1 VLSFKEFILK
11 EETQSA
17 GDGVRGLGDVSGNP
31 AVTDSP
37 LQQYFGTNALATDKM
52 NGALLRMLKDT
63 QLKYNT
69 LGFKSFN
76 PTTRSGSLEYFDDDD
91 NHNPLLRD
99 KVRNSGKNNNV
110 TKG

>member
-1 VLSFKEFILK
+1 MLSFKEFIK

-31 AVTDSP
+31 AVQDTP
-37 LQQYFGTNALATDKM
+37 LQQYFGTNALAVDKM
-52 NGALLRMLKDT
+52 NGALLKMMKQSQSNL
-63 QLKYNT
+63 
-69 LGFKSFN
+69 LGFKEFN
-76 PTTRSGSLEYFDDDD
+76 PMSRSGSLEYFDDDD

-99 KVRNSGKNNNV
+99 KIRNAGKNNNV